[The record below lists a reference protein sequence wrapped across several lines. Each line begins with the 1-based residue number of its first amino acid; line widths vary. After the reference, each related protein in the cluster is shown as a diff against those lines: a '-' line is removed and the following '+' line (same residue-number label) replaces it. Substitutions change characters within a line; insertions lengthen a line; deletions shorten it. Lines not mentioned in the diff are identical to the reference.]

1 MQLRR
6 LVNATKAA
14 AAKADKKDQKAA
26 DGDESDDDST
36 EGAPDEASMAG
47 DEEDELAEKQG
58 GAEISEE
65 MAEAADDAADDKTTK
80 DFNNKAL
87 DTTEDFT
94 DDQFKAVAKK
104 GPSYVKKIKKFG
116 AVMELLEPRAR

>member
-26 DGDESDDDST
+26 DGDESDDDNT

-116 AVMELLEPRAR
+116 AVSTNFQIN

>member
-26 DGDESDDDST
+26 DGDESDDDNT

>member
-26 DGDESDDDST
+26 DGDDSDDDNT

-116 AVMELLEPRAR
+116 AVSTNFQIN